1 MLRMSDIY
9 SKSLTLAVTAARSPA
24 LTAVG
29 DRAAAAA
36 SALTAVGK
44 KFSLVSPPIRGDYN

>member
-1 MLRMSDIY
+1 VIY
-9 SKSLTLAVTAARSPA
+9 IFKYLVLDVTAARSPA

-44 KFSLVSPPIRGDYN
+44 KFSLVSPPYKGRL